1 MKQIAL
7 AAAVLS
13 LAAAGCSGGP
23 GSSGSSDSANK
34 PVEKVIGAAG
44 GTITTSDG
52 RMKLDIPAGALDAD
66 VTISITPQPDG
77 SYRLE
82 PAGLQFSVP
91 ATATFTLPADGP
103 VQVETDDGSLV
114 IPNAV
119 APQLFTLTGADGKE
133 EGLSSA
139 VSRTAGANHVTVS
152 VPVPHFSVIRRVA
165 GSKSLST
172 FTGVE
177 LEKDKYDV
185 GEQFTAR
192 MLFFS
197 DPEAVDLLLFESM
210 WLETVEYAGEDAV
223 AYAGPGPSKEEHD
236 QLLAGPRRV
245 LVREPA
251 FRCEKDGQGAV
262 KVRVTI
268 LVLAPDRFDRFG
280 SPTVMEVRVPVTCGS
295 DGDHDGGET
304 GNVLVNGNHALPEGM
319 TGPDGFTL
327 LMGQVL
333 DELGGWKAL
342 QFMGTEGGVVTLG
355 YNSPPQVIDL
365 SEAGFLSSGWSGQT
379 YGVLAFTTP
388 DDGVEF
394 FAYGPSG
401 SAAQGYTATNGFGM
415 TVLRGA
421 ALDASTIGG
430 GLRHAHGYVVPG
442 SMGFTS
448 YEWSE
453 EDGFLV
459 MNNIHAPQ
467 VNAVSAYQHRVGGP
481 ILAVS
486 GGEGGSGSGK
496 LKVVDRSG
504 DMPAATDIG
513 DVGDTPRRLRCLV
526 PVCVV
531 SNHGS
536 NSLSVI
542 TWDGESLTP
551 SIVGTVAVGKGP
563 VGVDL
568 VRVSDNVAVVSTGF
582 NDDTY
587 SVTVLKPDGNVV
599 SNENYDAPAGCESP
613 AHAMFAEDAGKLK
626 IVMTCYGS
634 GSIAITD
641 APF

>member
-13 LAAAGCSGGP
+13 LAAAGCSGGS

-103 VQVETDDGSLV
+103 VQVETDDGPLV

-139 VSRTAGANHVTVS
+139 VSHTAGANHVTVS
-152 VPVPHFSVIRRVA
+152 VPVPHFSVIRQVA
-165 GSKSLST
+165 GSVRFWGT
-172 FTGVE
+172 ATGVE

-192 MLFFS
+192 MSFFS
-197 DPEAVDLLLFESM
+197 DPERAKVIFRERM
-210 WLETVEYAGEDAV
+210 WLRAVEYAGEDAV
-223 AYAGPGPSKEEHD
+223 AYAGPGPSEEEYD
-236 QLLAGPRRV
+236 QLLEELTV

-262 KVRVTI
+262 KVRVTMQVVGI
-268 LVLAPDRFDRFG
+268 G
-280 SPTVMEVRVPVTCGS
+280 SERTTDMEVRVPVTCGS

-327 LMGQVL
+327 LMWPVL

-365 SEAGFLSSGWSGQT
+365 SEAGFLSGWSGQT

-394 FAYGPSG
+394 FAYGLSG

-415 TVLRGA
+415 TVLWGAARA

-430 GLRHAHGYVVPG
+430 GLRHAHGYVVPD

-568 VRVSDNVAVVSTGF
+568 VRVSDNDNVAVVSTGF

-626 IVMTCYGS
+626 IVMTCHGS